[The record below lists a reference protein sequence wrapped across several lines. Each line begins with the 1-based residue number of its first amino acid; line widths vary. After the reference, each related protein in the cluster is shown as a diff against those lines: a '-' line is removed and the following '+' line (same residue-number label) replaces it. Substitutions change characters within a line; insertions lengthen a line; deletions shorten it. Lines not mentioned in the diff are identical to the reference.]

1 MWDLYISQFNSA
13 FTVSFL
19 WPMTNDARFKFDSG
33 VISPNQSHFFVLHN
47 NPWVFCILYRQYL
60 TSNCYFLVCQSEERP
75 NFRVM
80 SKSNLERFSKWTS
93 FLFKVG
99 FCIMFLPHF
108 DAISDLL
115 LNKRTATWNLLD
127 NFIISVN
134 RDLSSNA
141 ITVLPKALF
150 SNWTNL
156 DIV

>member
-1 MWDLYISQFNSA
+1 
-13 FTVSFL
+13 
-19 WPMTNDARFKFDSG
+19 
-33 VISPNQSHFFVLHN
+33 
-47 NPWVFCILYRQYL
+47 
-60 TSNCYFLVCQSEERP
+60 
-75 NFRVM
+75 M
-80 SKSNLERFSKWTS
+80 SKSNLERFSKSTS
-93 FLFKVG
+93 FLFIVG
-99 FCIMFLPHF
+99 FCIIFLSHF